1 MKVICEQSL
10 WNFQFWSGAV
20 CRAEQL
26 TAEEFD
32 IVEDYLESSGENWT
46 EVDINDLFW
55 FEFAFI
61 VQDILGLPY
70 DADAD
75 EILR

>member
-10 WNFQFWSGAV
+10 WNFQFWSGAKS
-20 CRAEQL
+20 RAEQL

-32 IVEDYLESSGENWT
+32 IVEDYLESIGEDIT
-46 EVDINDLFW
+46 ETQINDLFW
-55 FEFAFI
+55 FDFQFVVE
-61 VQDILGLPY
+61 DILGLDY